1 MIRLSGKHEAR
12 TADVRQA
19 VCNGPAP
26 SSSTT
31 GDVSSLSTLL
41 RLIAYLSR
49 QKLLILGLS
58 VLLVVT
64 VGMQS
69 LQPLVAKI
77 AIDQGVLAGD
87 RGVLVSMA
95 ILLIVV
101 GAGGHM
107 LAAGRQYLARWS
119 AQRALFDIR
128 EDFNVH
134 LHSKSMSFFDSR
146 QTGELMSR
154 AVNDVNS
161 IQFFFQMS
169 GNMIVPSIFQ
179 LILTLGLMFA
189 LNWHVTLMIT
199 GVVPFVYGLQRW
211 SAPLRTMFR
220 GVQSKMGEMNVEI
233 EESVAGAKVIR
244 AYGREALREERFQ
257 RANWGMRTLRI
268 QLVKRIGAY
277 FQGIELTHGLATI
290 VVIGFGSYKVI
301 HGEMT
306 IGDLVAFQGY
316 LLLLALPLGF
326 IGFATAITAQAI
338 ASGERIFAVIDVPL
352 EVEEKP
358 DAISIGRP
366 RGEIH
371 YDNVSFGY
379 DGTGPIVR
387 DLNIH
392 VPAGNTLAIIGRSG
406 SGKSTIANLIPR
418 FYDPTEG
425 RITIDDFDLR
435 DLTLESLR
443 SSIGM
448 VMQETVLFN
457 TTARNNI
464 SFGRPEATAAEVET
478 AAKAAAAHDF
488 ILELPHGYDTNL
500 GERGMRLSGGQRQRI
515 AIARALLV
523 DPPVLIFD
531 EATSSVDART
541 NVEIQRAID
550 NLMAGRTTIVIAH
563 RLSTVMGADS
573 IIVLEEGKVVA
584 QGRHLELLENSE
596 SYRRIYELQFA
607 GRDEVVPEQAQGDP
621 A

>member
-1 MIRLSGKHEAR
+1 M
-12 TADVRQA
+12 
-19 VCNGPAP
+19 N
-26 SSSTT
+26 
-31 GDVSSLSTLL
+31 TLL
-41 RLIAYLSR
+41 RLISYLGR
-49 QKLLILGLS
+49 QKLLIVALLVS
-58 VLLVVT
+58 LVVT
-64 VGMQS
+64 VGLQS
-69 LQPLVAKI
+69 LLPLLTKV
-77 AIDQGVLAGD
+77 AIDDGVLAQD
-87 RGVLVSMA
+87 RQVLLTMA
-95 ILLIVV
+95 ILLMVV

-134 LHSKSMSFFDSR
+134 LHSKSMSFFDSQ

-179 LILTLGLMFA
+179 LVLTLGLMFV
-189 LNWHVTLMIT
+189 LNWHVTLMIA
-199 GVVPFVYGLQRW
+199 GVSPFVYFLQRW

-220 GVQSKMGEMNVEI
+220 GVQAKMGEMNIEI

-244 AYGREALREERFQ
+244 AYGRESLREERFQ
-257 RANWGMRTLRI
+257 KANWGIRSLRI
-268 QLVKRIGAY
+268 QLVRRIGAY
-277 FQGIELTHGLATI
+277 FQGIELTHGISTI
-290 VVIGFGSYKVI
+290 IVIGFGSYKVI

-306 IGDLVAFQGY
+306 IGDLVAFQAY
-316 LLLLALPLGF
+316 LLLLAMPLGF
-326 IGFATAITAQAI
+326 LGFATAITAQAI

-358 DAISIGRP
+358 DAIALNRA
-366 RGEIH
+366 RGELR
-371 YDNVSFGY
+371 YENVTFGY
-379 DGTGPIVR
+379 DGTGPIVH
-387 DLNIH
+387 DLNIS
-392 VPAGNTLAIIGRSG
+392 VPAGTTLAIIGRSG

-418 FYDPTEG
+418 FYDPTAG
-425 RITIDDFDLR
+425 RITIDGHDLR
-435 DLTLESLR
+435 DLTLDSLR

-457 TTARNNI
+457 TSARNNI
-464 SFGRPEATAAEVET
+464 NFGRPEATEAEVLA
-478 AAKAAAAHDF
+478 AAKAAAAHEF
-488 ILELPHGYDTNL
+488 ILALPHGYDTIL

-523 DPPVLIFD
+523 DPPLLIFD
-531 EATSSVDART
+531 EATSSVDPRT
-541 NVEIQRAID
+541 NVEIQRAIE

-573 IIVLEEGKVVA
+573 IILLEDGKVVA
-584 QGRHLELLENSE
+584 RGRHHELLENSE
-596 SYRRIYELQFA
+596 AYRRIYELQFA
-607 GRDEVVPEQAQGDP
+607 GSDEVASALARGDS